1 MLLTAVDAAFT
12 DKATKDKLKQLLC
25 KSNSIDQ
32 FDKEKNIDF
41 PIMISND
48 WKPVFFILSIAN
60 ITYLLFGFT
69 RVAVPQLGLDLPL
82 KWTAVN
88 QRQLQSV

>member
-1 MLLTAVDAAFT
+1 MPPLQTRLQKINYNSCFANPI
-12 DKATKDKLKQLLC
+12 QLN
-25 KSNSIDQ
+25 KV
-32 FDKEKNIDF
+32 DKEKYRL

-69 RVAVPQLGLDLPL
+69 RVAMPQLGLDLQL
-82 KWTAVN
+82 KWMAVN

>member
-1 MLLTAVDAAFT
+1 
-12 DKATKDKLKQLLC
+12 
-25 KSNSIDQ
+25 
-32 FDKEKNIDF
+32 
-41 PIMISND
+41 MISND

-82 KWTAVN
+82 RWMAVT
-88 QRQLQSV
+88 QRQLQSM